1 MSENANAIMKMT
13 STNEENEYSSEDVL
27 LKHLEE
33 QLALKQ
39 TQIEELKSEY
49 EKIGNPENLVKVIED
64 EIWEQFK
71 NQLGLDVTNESLIQ
85 EYKRKNPAASA
96 KERRDAVMQDPVYR
110 KANAEMKAAH
120 QRGELIDSYTGKKID
135 LDTKPN
141 LDHVISRKEIDE
153 NDVLFMMSG
162 KSLSEVANMRENL
175 EPTNESLNKSK
186 GATSI
191 PVYVAKRQER
201 EASLKEQNKRK
212 HEKIEKSNKSSEEKR
227 REHEKADKYLQD
239 KLDADDARM
248 MEKYKRAKRAMQRK
262 TLPGAVKRTVMKAG
276 RDALKTMA
284 ISALF
289 DLLKSIMNGLVRFLK
304 EKEKSWKRFMEE
316 IKASIVQFLS
326 NLGNVF
332 KTGMNNLIG
341 TIISQIA
348 DPIFHVFKKFA
359 SLIKQ
364 GFSSFMGA
372 IRYLRDPKNKGKSLG
387 IKIAQIGKIVTAG
400 FAAGLAIVLGEVI
413 EKVLMALPMMT
424 IAIPGLG
431 TLASI
436 TGVFL
441 ASVISGV
448 IGAISLNLIDRW
460 IAGKM
465 RAENQSAQLNAQ
477 NSALI
482 TAKQIGEIK
491 EEQLKVKR
499 TKVTQNVEET
509 IRDGAE
515 IIKDSISNIVGSSDS
530 YVPGHT
536 PNATDL
542 DHLDEDID
550 QQDGTLE
557 TLEEKTR
564 GDM

>member
-141 LDHVISRKEIDE
+141 LDHVISRKEIEEDG
-153 NDVLFMMSG
+153 LFMMSG

-175 EPTNESLNKSK
+175 EPTNESINKSK

-191 PVYVAKRQER
+191 PDYVAKRQER
-201 EASLKEQNKRK
+201 EASLKEQNKRA
-212 HEKIEKSNKSSEEKR
+212 HEKIEKSNKSPEEKR
-227 REHEKADKYLQD
+227 RAHEKIDKRLQD
-239 KLDADDARM
+239 KLDADNARM
-248 MEKYKRAKRAMQRK
+248 MEKYKRAKRATQRK
-262 TLPGAVKRTVMKAG
+262 TFAGAAKKTLMKAG

-332 KTGMNNLIG
+332 KAGMNNLIG
-341 TIISQIA
+341 TIISQIV

-372 IRYLRDPKNKGKSLG
+372 IRYLRDPQNKGKSLG

-441 ASVISGV
+441 ASLISGI

-482 TAKQIGEIK
+482 TAIQIGEIRK
-491 EEQLKVKR
+491 EQLQEKR
-499 TKVTQNVEET
+499 IKVTQNVEET

-536 PNATDL
+536 PNATEL
-542 DHLDEDID
+542 DHLDGDIT
-550 QQDGTLE
+550 QQNDTLE